1 MFITENERGNFYG
14 IFFFIKVRLVINLNN
29 FYVLILIVYSK
40 SLLLWEIY
48 LFHICIAVLFFPSVA
63 DRFIVFGLVIK
74 SLRDLYV
81 MWKLNIQFYNTAE
94 ML

>member
-14 IFFFIKVRLVINLNN
+14 IFFIKVRLVINLNN

-48 LFHICIAVLFFPSVA
+48 LFHICTAILFFPSVA